1 MFAIVG
7 EGAAKAALQTDV
19 RRLGLRNVEFL
30 PTQPYETL
38 SDSLG
43 AADVH
48 VVGLR
53 RGLAG
58 YIVPSKVYGILAA
71 GRPYIAGVETG
82 RRTRPHRRGARRA
95 GSVVEPDD
103 PEALAEGILR
113 MRDSDLGEMGRNAR
127 KAFEER
133 FDRPRATESYRQV
146 LEDVFADSVALK
158 GNGRSIRRVLQ
169 AFNELPDAVRY
180 GLAFGIPCLVTLFAT
195 PFVARAAIRLG
206 FVDHPAPHKT
216 HVDPTPYLGGAAVA
230 AGIGVTGVVAA
241 GGSIQIATILV
252 AAIAIACLGLV
263 DDARGLQPPVKLAVE
278 VAAAVALYVTGS
290 GGGVFGMAVL
300 DLPLTIVW
308 VVVVT
313 NALNLLDN
321 MDGLAPGVAAM
332 SAFAFFGISAYEH
345 HYLVGSLAV
354 ALAGACLGFLPH
366 NFPPARV
373 FLGDAGS
380 LLVGFLLAAIGLNL
394 DLIGQAGVIRVAVPV
409 LALAVPLFD
418 TTLVVIARF
427 RDGRPVMP
435 GGTDHTSHRLAG
447 QGPHARPGRA
457 PRDRARRRPARSWRW
472 DCSSPRTEPWS
483 SGTIVATALAG
494 GALLATLR
502 LEHPRATSGEIGS
515 DRPDRGP
522 RGGRRPRVPVLR
534 PSTAWVS

>member
-1 MFAIVG
+1 
-7 EGAAKAALQTDV
+7 
-19 RRLGLRNVEFL
+19 
-30 PTQPYETL
+30 
-38 SDSLG
+38 
-43 AADVH
+43 
-48 VVGLR
+48 
-53 RGLAG
+53 
-58 YIVPSKVYGILAA
+58 
-71 GRPYIAGVETG
+71 
-82 RRTRPHRRGARRA
+82 
-95 GSVVEPDD
+95 
-103 PEALAEGILR
+103 
-113 MRDSDLGEMGRNAR
+113 
-127 KAFEER
+127 
-133 FDRPRATESYRQV
+133 
-146 LEDVFADSVALK
+146 
-158 GNGRSIRRVLQ
+158 
-169 AFNELPDAVRY
+169 
-180 GLAFGIPCLVTLFAT
+180 LAFGIPLLVTLFAT

-230 AGIGVTGVVAA
+230 AGLGVTGVVAA

-252 AAIAIACLGLV
+252 AAIAIAVLGLV

-278 VAAAVALYVTGS
+278 VSAAVALYVTGS
-290 GGGVFGMAVL
+290 GGGVFGTAIL

-332 SAFAFFGISAYEH
+332 SALAFFGISAYEH

-394 DLIGQAGVIRVAVPV
+394 DLIGQAGVIRIAVPV
-409 LALAVPLFD
+409 LALAVALFD

-427 RDGRPVMP
+427 RDGRPVMR
-435 GGTDHTSHRLAG
+435 GGTDHTSHRLA
-447 QGPHARPGRA
+447 ARGLTHVQVA
-457 PRDRARRRPARSWRW
+457 LVAIAAQAA
-472 DCSSPRTEPWS
+472 CSILALGLFVASEGTVVA
-483 SGTIVATALAG
+483 GTIVAAALTG

-502 LEHPRATSGEIGS
+502 LEHPRAPTGEIGS
-515 DRPDRGP
+515 DDLIEIPEAQD
-522 RGGRRPRVPVLR
+522 LLES
-534 PSTAWVS
+534 PSAAVDGLGILNVREDPLDG

>member
-1 MFAIVG
+1 MATAI
-7 EGAAKAALQTDV
+7 A
-19 RRLGLRNVEFL
+19 
-30 PTQPYETL
+30 
-38 SDSLG
+38 S
-43 AADVH
+43 
-48 VVGLR
+48 
-53 RGLAG
+53 
-58 YIVPSKVYGILAA
+58 
-71 GRPYIAGVETG
+71 
-82 RRTRPHRRGARRA
+82 
-95 GSVVEPDD
+95 
-103 PEALAEGILR
+103 AE
-113 MRDSDLGEMGRNAR
+113 M
-127 KAFEER
+127 
-133 FDRPRATESYRQV
+133 
-146 LEDVFADSVALK
+146 
-158 GNGRSIRRVLQ
+158 LQ
-169 AFNELPDAVRY
+169 AFDELPDAVRY
-180 GLAFGIPCLVTLFAT
+180 GLAFAIPCLVTLLAT
-195 PFVARAAIRLG
+195 PFVARAATRLG
-206 FVDHPAPHKT
+206 LVDHPAPHKT

-230 AGIGVTGVVAA
+230 AGLGVTGVVAM

-252 AAIAIACLGLV
+252 AAIAIAALGLV
-263 DDARGLQPPVKLAVE
+263 DDARGLQPPAKLAVE

-290 GGGVFGMAVL
+290 GGGVFGTAVL

-332 SAFAFFGISAYEH
+332 SALAFFGISAYEH

-427 RDGRPVMP
+427 RDGRPVMR
-435 GGTDHTSHRLAG
+435 GGTDHTSHRLA
-447 QGPHARPGRA
+447 ARGLTHVQVA
-457 PRDRARRRPARSWRW
+457 LLAIAAQAA
-472 DCSSPRTEPWS
+472 CSILAVGLFLASDGTVVV
-483 SGTIVATALAG
+483 GTIVATALAG

-515 DRPDRGP
+515 DHLIEIPEADD
-522 RGGRRPRVPVLR
+522 VPES
-534 PSTAWVS
+534 PSATVDGLGILNAREDPLDG